1 MLIRS
6 CSKMMNGV
14 LRRRV
19 ILMIMMLFI
28 SACQPAISTIEPL
41 QQQLR
46 VVNSGS
52 EDIKGLKVLF
62 PGRTADA
69 EATRVEFGDVQAGQ
83 TTEYRYVPSG
93 VYRYAAYE
101 YLLDSRVV
109 TQPVIDRVGESPVE
123 GEKFTYRIEFDQK
136 KVPGN
141 QVQLIELLVDK
152 P

>member
-1 MLIRS
+1 MFERTRFQ
-6 CSKMMNGV
+6 MMDGV
-14 LRRRV
+14 LRRLV
-19 ILMIMMLFI
+19 IVMVMMLFI
-28 SACQPAISTIEPL
+28 SACQPAVNTIQPP

-62 PGRTADA
+62 PGPTADA
-69 EATRVEFGDVQAGQ
+69 EATRVVFGDVPTGQ

-101 YLLDSRVV
+101 YSLDGRVV
-109 TQPVIDRVGESPVE
+109 TQPVVDWMGESPVE
-123 GEKFTYRIEFDQK
+123 GEKFTYRIELDQN
-136 KVPGN
+136 KVPGS
-141 QVQLIELLVDK
+141 QVQLIEVLVDK